1 MSDPLRVGV
10 VGVGSMG
17 RNHARVY
24 SGLPDAELVGV
35 ADADVERASEVADAH
50 ATRAYDAQTLL
61 EIVDAVSVVV
71 PTAYHADVLADCIE
85 ADVHALVEKPFVA
98 DVETGRDL
106 AARARDA
113 GVTLQVG
120 HIERFNPAVRTVADI
135 VANLDVLAV
144 DAERLGPPLDR
155 DLGSNV
161 VHDLMIHDLDVVCA
175 LLDATPDSVTAAG
188 GHDGQYAT
196 ATCTFPDGVVAS
208 FTASRVTQQKVRRLA
223 ITARECQVL
232 VDYTGQSVE
241 IHRSSAPE
249 YIASSEGFRH
259 RTESVVERPMVDNGE
274 PLAHELRAFLAAAR
288 DATEPVVSAEDGLR
302 ALELATRVDDLASRR
317 LTEVAP

>member
-1 MSDPLRVGV
+1 VTGPVRVGV

-24 SGLPDAELVGV
+24 DELEAADLVGV
-35 ADADVERASEVADAH
+35 ADRDAERASEVADAH
-50 ATRAYDAQTLL
+50 ATRAYDARELL
-61 EIVDAVSVVV
+61 DAVDAVSVVV
-71 PTAYHADVLADCIE
+71 PTAYHADVLADCID
-85 ADVHALVEKPFVA
+85 AGVHALVEKPFVA

-106 AARARDA
+106 AQRARTA

-120 HIERFNPAVRTVADI
+120 HIERFNPAVRTTANV
-135 VANLDVLAV
+135 VENLDVLAV
-144 DAERLGPPLDR
+144 DAQRLGPPLDR

-175 LLDATPDSVTAAG
+175 LLEDTPGSVTAAG

-196 ATCTFPDGVVAS
+196 ATCTFPGDVVAS
-208 FTASRVTQQKVRRLA
+208 FTASRVTQRKVRRLC

-232 VDYTGQSVE
+232 VDYTDQSVE

-249 YIASSEGFRH
+249 YVAGSGGFRH

-274 PLAHELRAFLAAAR
+274 PLAHELSAFL
-288 DATEPVVSAEDGLR
+288 DAIQTDAEPVVTAADGLR

-317 LTEVAP
+317 TAEVAP

>member
-1 MSDPLRVGV
+1 VTDPTPVGV

-24 SGLPDAELVGV
+24 DALDDATLVGV
-35 ADADVERASEVADAH
+35 ADVDAERASEVADAH
-50 ATRAYDAQTLL
+50 ATRAMDTPDLLDA
-61 EIVDAVSVVV
+61 VDAVSVVV
-71 PTAYHADVLADCIE
+71 PTPHHADVVSDCIH
-85 ADVHALVEKPFVA
+85 ADVHALVEKPFVG
-98 DVETGRDL
+98 DVATGREL
-106 AARARDA
+106 AAAADSA

-120 HIERFNPAVRTVADI
+120 HVERFNPAVRTVAE
-135 VANLDVLAV
+135 VVENLDVLAV
-144 DAERLGPPLDR
+144 DAQRLGPPLDR

-175 LLDATPDSVTAAG
+175 LLGDTPDSVTAAG

-196 ATCTFPDGVVAS
+196 ATTTFPGGVVGS

-223 ITARECQVL
+223 ITARECRVL
-232 VDYTGQSVE
+232 VDYTDQSVE

-249 YIASSEGFRH
+249 YVAGNGGFRH

-274 PLAHELRAFLAAAR
+274 PLAHELTAFLEAVR
-288 DATEPVVSAEDGLR
+288 TGSEPVVSAEDGLR
-302 ALELATRVDDLASRR
+302 ALELATRIDDLASRR
-317 LTEVAP
+317 PAEVTP

>member
-1 MSDPLRVGV
+1 VSDDLRVGV

-24 SGLPDAELVGV
+24 DELPGAELVGV
-35 ADADVERASEVADAH
+35 ADADAERASEVADAH
-50 ATRAYDAQTLL
+50 ATRAFETPDLL
-61 EIVDAVSVVV
+61 DVVDAVSVVV
-71 PTAYHADVLADCIE
+71 PTAYHADVLEDCVD
-85 ADVHALVEKPFVA
+85 AGVHALVEKPFVA
-98 DVETGRDL
+98 DVETGRRI
-106 AARARDA
+106 AARAREED
-113 GVTLQVG
+113 VTLQVG

-135 VANLDVLAV
+135 VGNLDVLAV

-175 LLDATPDSVTAAG
+175 LLGGTPESVTAAG

-208 FTASRVTQQKVRRLA
+208 FTASRVTQQKVRQLA

-232 VDYTGQSVE
+232 VDYTDQSVE

-249 YIASSEGFRH
+249 YVAGNGGFRH

-274 PLAHELRAFLAAAR
+274 PLAHELRAFLEAAR
-288 DATEPVVSAEDGLR
+288 NGTEPVVSAEDGLR
-302 ALELATRVDDLASRR
+302 ALELATRVDNLASRR
-317 LTEVAP
+317 TAEVAP

>member
-1 MSDPLRVGV
+1 MTDALRVGV

-24 SGLPDAELVGV
+24 DELRGAELVGV
-35 ADADVERASEVADAH
+35 SDADAERASEVADAH
-50 ATRAYDAQTLL
+50 ATRAYDAPDLL
-61 EIVDAVSVVV
+61 DAADAVSVVV
-71 PTAYHADVLADCIE
+71 PTAYHADVLADCID
-85 ADVHALVEKPFVA
+85 AGVHALVEKPFVA
-98 DVETGRDL
+98 DVETGRQL
-106 AARARDA
+106 AARAREA

-120 HIERFNPAVRTVADI
+120 HIERFNPAVRTVAD
-135 VANLDVLAV
+135 VVENLDVLAV
-144 DAERLGPPLDR
+144 DARRLGPPLDR

-175 LLDATPDSVTAAG
+175 LLGATPDSVAAAG

-196 ATCTFPDGVVAS
+196 ATCTFPDGAVAS

-232 VDYTGQSVE
+232 VDYTDQSVE

-249 YIASSEGFRH
+249 YVAGNGGFRH

-274 PLAHELRAFLAAAR
+274 PLAHELRAFLEAAR
-288 DATEPVVSAEDGLR
+288 NGTEPVVSAEDGLR
-302 ALELATRVDDLASRR
+302 ALELATRVDDLADRA
-317 LTEVAP
+317 TMEVAP

>member
-1 MSDPLRVGV
+1 MTDPLRVGV

-24 SGLPDAELVGV
+24 DELPEADLVGV

-50 ATRAYDAQTLL
+50 ATRASDAPELL
-61 EIVDAVSVVV
+61 DAADAVSIVV
-71 PTAYHADVLADCIE
+71 PTPYHADVLSDCID
-85 ADVHALVEKPFVA
+85 AGVHALVEKPFVA
-98 DVETGRDL
+98 DVKTGREL
-106 AARARDA
+106 AARARSA

-120 HIERFNPAVRTVADI
+120 HIERFNPAVRTVAE
-135 VANLDVLAV
+135 VVENLDVLAV

-175 LLDATPDSVTAAG
+175 LLRDTPDSVTAAG

-196 ATCTFPDGVVAS
+196 ATCTFSDGVVAS

-232 VDYTGQSVE
+232 VDYTDQSVE

-249 YIASSEGFRH
+249 YVAGNGGFRH

-274 PLAHELRAFLAAAR
+274 PLAHELSAFLEAIR
-288 DATEPVVSAEDGLR
+288 DGTEPVVTAEDGLR
-302 ALELATRVDDLASRR
+302 ALELATRVDDLANRR
-317 LTEVAP
+317 TAEVAT